1 MLTYS
6 RNASL
11 DARLIV
17 ADMFALSPT
26 RDQVGLLVIMVTLV
40 VEAGLAEGEEL
51 MEFRQ
56 TQGMMDA

>member
-6 RNASL
+6 RSASL

-17 ADMFALSPT
+17 VGMFARSPSQ
-26 RDQVGLLVIMVTLV
+26 DQVRLLAVVVALVI
-40 VEAGLAEGEEL
+40 EAGLAEDEKL